1 MKVEARDLGKKFGK
15 TWLFRHLDFSFEAPN
30 KYAII
35 GPNASGKSSLLRLI
49 AGFSEAS
56 EGELQHTQ
64 NNQLVDELEWFR
76 HLSIAS
82 PILELELLFSLREY
96 LELYSKMKP
105 FRNAPNLEELARD
118 FGLED
123 SLDKEL
129 GDFSSG
135 MMQRLRIG
143 LAMAAD
149 TDLVLLDEPLSNL
162 DAKAAKWYENYV
174 TSQMGKRLIIVFSN
188 AKKQEYTFCTE
199 HLNIEE
205 LKSS

>member
-1 MKVEARDLGKKFGK
+1 MRVEARDLGKKFGK
-15 TWLFRHLDFSFEAPN
+15 TWLFRHLNFNFEAPN

-49 AGFSEAS
+49 AGFSES
-56 EGELQHTQ
+56 TEGSIVHLSQGIVVDDLQ
-64 NNQLVDELEWFR
+64 WFR

-82 PILELELLFSLREY
+82 PYLELELLFSLREY
-96 LELYSKMKP
+96 LELHGKLKP
-105 FRNAPNLEELARD
+105 FRESKSIETLAQE
-118 FGLED
+118 FGLEA

-143 LAMAAD
+143 LAMASD

-162 DAKAAKWYENYV
+162 DEKAAKWYENYV
-174 TSQMGKRLIIVFSN
+174 TEQMGKRLIIVFSN
-188 AKKQEYTFCTE
+188 AKKEEYTFCNE
-199 HLNIEE
+199 HLQIEE
-205 LKSS
+205 FKAS

>member
-1 MKVEARDLGKKFGK
+1 MRVEARDLGKKFGK
-15 TWLFRHLDFSFEAPN
+15 TWLFRHLDFNFEAPN

-49 AGFSEAS
+49 AGFSEAT
-56 EGELQHTQ
+56 EGSITHLNQGTPVDDLQ
-64 NNQLVDELEWFR
+64 WFR

-82 PILELELLFSLREY
+82 PYLELELLFSLREY
-96 LELYSKMKP
+96 LELHGKLKAFRESKSV
-105 FRNAPNLEELARD
+105 ETLAQE
-118 FGLED
+118 FGLES

-143 LAMAAD
+143 LAMASD

-162 DAKAAKWYENYV
+162 DESASIY
-174 TSQMGKRLIIVFSN
+174 I
-188 AKKQEYTFCTE
+188 
-199 HLNIEE
+199 
-205 LKSS
+205 LKN